1 MQTHTALL
9 SLFLSTLSA
18 CGQVAPR
25 SPEVGRSQPPAV
37 PAEVPAPTLEPTE
50 VVGNSRFALP
60 EGWSVLRADGAVA
73 LLNPGFRST
82 DTLEALVV
90 VASEPR
96 SSRSAGSDAVALLRE
111 QLPKLAIDLEQQQVD
126 CRLLPKSVVAGELP
140 GGRPFAELRANG
152 FAEGRRPVTVWLGA
166 LAGER
171 DLALVLVVALRG
183 KDERFVAG
191 GKQLL
196 GGLQF
201 GAPAATSANAP
212 PAADDLAGLE
222 FGTESFGSDSSLTTV
237 YTFGRGGA
245 LQRRT
250 MFSSPFGGSDQEA
263 RGRYERTGDAVL
275 LRVGDDVVR
284 GVVQRRGAQVV
295 AIRIGKATYRR
306 L

>member
-1 MQTHTALL
+1 MHTHAALL

-25 SPEVGRSQPPAV
+25 SPEVGRSQSPTAPAK
-37 PAEVPAPTLEPTE
+37 VPAPTIEPTE
-50 VVGNSRFALP
+50 VVGNARFALP
-60 EGWSVLRADGAVA
+60 EGWSVLRGDGSVA

-96 SSRSAGSDAVALLRE
+96 PSRAAGSDAVALLRE

-183 KDERFVAG
+183 KDERYVAG
-191 GKQLL
+191 ARQVL

-201 GAPAATSANAP
+201 GAPAAASAKPYA
-212 PAADDLAGLE
+212 AADELAGLE

-237 YTFGRGGA
+237 YKFGRGGA

-263 RGRYERTGDAVL
+263 SGRYERTGDTVVV
-275 LRVGDDVVR
+275 RVGDEVVR
-284 GVVQRRGAQVV
+284 GVVQRRGTQV
-295 AIRIGKATYRR
+295 AALRIGGATYRR